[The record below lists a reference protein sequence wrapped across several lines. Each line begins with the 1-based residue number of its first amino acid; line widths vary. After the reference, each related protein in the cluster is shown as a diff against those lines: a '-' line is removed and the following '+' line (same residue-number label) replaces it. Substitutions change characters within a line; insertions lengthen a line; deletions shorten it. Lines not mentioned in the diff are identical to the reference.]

1 MAFTYA
7 SGTYQTVEGKPASAF
22 TRGDLLTLTSGSSL
36 SRINE
41 LMVSGNDII
50 GVALANSSQSV
61 NNLVPVLVP
70 NPDTTFWASFHTAT
84 TSLVTMGLELDVSYG
99 LPNGGQYVTTSATS
113 ARVVIVRG
121 NGGDQAVDQSIE
133 SRVLV
138 RLISN
143 AGNLEI
149 S

>member
-7 SGTYQTVEGKPASAF
+7 SGTYQTIEGKPVSAF
-22 TRGDLLTLTSGSSL
+22 TRGDLLTLTSVSSL

-70 NPDTTFWASFHTAT
+70 NPDCTFWASFHSA
-84 TSLVTMGLELDVSYG
+84 SNSAVSVGAELDVSYG
-99 LPNGGQYVTTSATS
+99 IPNGGQYVTTSADS
-113 ARVVIVRG
+113 VRVAVVRG
-121 NGGDQAVDQSIE
+121 VVGVHAVDQSIE

-138 RLISN
+138 RLISH
-143 AGNLEI
+143 AGNLEL
-149 S
+149 